1 MEKAV
6 NIFRAEQSRAE
17 QSRAEQ
23 SRAERL
29 LTPFQ
34 AFYALFMWKIFRIR
48 RAFFCA
54 EGISQ
59 AGMLAF
65 RFGAAREREKLAER
79 VSHRYKVIPLKKSA
93 METGTHIPYIGNI
106 E

>member
-1 MEKAV
+1 MEKAA

-34 AFYALFMWKIFRIR
+34 TFYALFMWKIFRIR

-54 EGISQ
+54 EV
-59 AGMLAF
+59 M
-65 RFGAAREREKLAER
+65 
-79 VSHRYKVIPLKKSA
+79 PLKKSA
-93 METGTHIPYIGNI
+93 VETRKHIPYIGNI